1 MTGCVACDLLYIFF
15 WGGGGVSRRGQLKH
29 LRLLAS
35 SNFEPVILH
44 CTLCVDMLCATRMGG
59 AEEVGGVTW
68 FALGCRKP
76 SVNIG
81 WAFLLLFLHKQ
92 A

>member
-1 MTGCVACDLLYIFF
+1 
-15 WGGGGVSRRGQLKH
+15 
-29 LRLLAS
+29 
-35 SNFEPVILH
+35 
-44 CTLCVDMLCATRMGG
+44 MGG

-81 WAFLLLFLHKQ
+81 WAFLLLFFAQTGLKDSHL
-92 A
+92 AL